1 MENTEPE
8 KQIIEKVERD
18 RQRFRPLM
26 RLLLLDVMSDKE
38 SRPVFYWAGGM
49 LLAGVLVYHW
59 LEGWSYIDALYFCVV
74 SLATVGYGDF
84 TPTTPLARLFTIFYL
99 INGIAILL
107 ALFDRLRVVARVPS
121 RARRKA
127 SALRASAR
135 ADRIRNQTM
144 LR

>member
-8 KQIIEKVERD
+8 KPILEKVERD
-18 RQRFRPLM
+18 RERIRPLK
-26 RLLLLDVMSDKE
+26 RLLLLDVLSDKE

-59 LEGWSYIDALYFCVV
+59 LEGWSYLDALYFCVV

-84 TPTTPLARLFTIFYL
+84 TPTTPLARVFTIFYL

-107 ALFDRLRVVARVPS
+107 ALFDRLRVV
-121 RARRKA
+121 RARAIEGPAEGKRK
-127 SALRASAR
+127 S
-135 ADRIRNQTM
+135 
-144 LR
+144 